1 MRLAVF
7 IQALL
12 MLSGAIDPTRG
23 WLIVFVALAGVAAF
37 RMRPWRGFS
46 LRPAL
51 DVRMGTFIL
60 AVLLLAGAI
69 EPTRDWLIAVT
80 AVSGIALVMPGLISL
95 DGGGDASRRWR
106 HRRAR
111 WSRWDGEPFA

>member
-23 WLIVFVALAGVAAF
+23 WLIVLVTLAEIAAF

-51 DVRMGTFIL
+51 DVRMATFIL

-69 EPTRDWLIAVT
+69 DPTRGWMIGLT
-80 AVSGIALVMPGLISL
+80 AVSGVACVMPGIISI
-95 DGGGDASRRWR
+95 DGGGDRSRRWR
-106 HRRAR
+106 YRAR
-111 WSRWDGEPFA
+111 WSRWDEGPSA